1 MILERRGYTLRPG
14 RASEFWKL
22 QREWNKPHQIPL
34 YLERNVGY
42 FHAIAGAAEQII
54 HMQRYDDFAD
64 WRQRVAA
71 NQSPAR
77 ADYYFAA
84 RKLLTAQENAFFA
97 PSPVVKLSP
106 LWNESRDWAPGEPC
120 FGSAMKGDAIVVVEE
135 TIDLFPGA
143 LPAFWSRYGEFAQTK
158 DFDATGLIGVF
169 SSITGVLH
177 RVLDYRWF
185 PTLEAAQSY
194 KARLDESATWR
205 ELRDAT
211 QSLTR
216 RNSAAILIP
225 SPVPWMRALFAR

>member
-1 MILERRGYTLRPG
+1 MILERRAYTLRPG
-14 RASEFWKL
+14 LASEFWKL
-22 QREWNKPHQIPL
+22 QHEWNKPQQIPL

-42 FHAIAGAAEQII
+42 FQSIAGDAEQII
-54 HMQRYDDFAD
+54 HIQRYDDFAD

-77 ADYYFAA
+77 ADYYVAA

-97 PSPVVKLSP
+97 PSPVAKLSP
-106 LWNESRDWAPGEPC
+106 LWNESRDWTPGEPG
-120 FGSAMKGDAIVVVEE
+120 FGSAVEGDAIVVVEE

-143 LPAFWSRYGEFAQTK
+143 LPTFWSHYGEFAQTK
-158 DFDATGLIGVF
+158 DFDASGLIGAF

-177 RVLDYRWF
+177 RVHEYRWF
-185 PTLEAAQSY
+185 PTLEAAQSH
-194 KARLDESATWR
+194 KARLEASAAWR
-205 ELRDAT
+205 KLRDAA
-211 QSLTR
+211 QPLTR